1 MNKKTKAA
9 LAGLAFF
16 AGCEIGIAIQLMKM
30 IHKFTVRESAM
41 TGSVPEDTAEKTAE
55 VPCEEAPEAPEAPEE
70 EASESAEEEASEP
83 AEEEAPESAEEDPE
97 ASE

>member
-1 MNKKTKAA
+1 MNKKTRAA

-41 TGSVPEDTAEKTAE
+41 AESVPEDAAETAEAPSAE
-55 VPCEEAPEAPEAPEE
+55 KPSAETPEE
-70 EASESAEEEASEP
+70 PENETAQAVSEEP
-83 AEEEAPESAEEDPE
+83 EMNE
-97 ASE
+97 

>member
-55 VPCEEAPEAPEAPEE
+55 VPCEEAPETPEE

>member
-55 VPCEEAPEAPEAPEE
+55 VPCEEAPETPEE

-83 AEEEAPESAEEDPE
+83 AEEDPE

>member
-1 MNKKTKAA
+1 MNKKTRAA

-41 TGSVPEDTAEKTAE
+41 DAPIMAATSGSQSGSTLITSRSSATSLRRQ
-55 VPCEEAPEAPEAPEE
+55 
-70 EASESAEEEASEP
+70 ASCPLQLSHLQTHQAH
-83 AEEEAPESAEEDPE
+83 
-97 ASE
+97 